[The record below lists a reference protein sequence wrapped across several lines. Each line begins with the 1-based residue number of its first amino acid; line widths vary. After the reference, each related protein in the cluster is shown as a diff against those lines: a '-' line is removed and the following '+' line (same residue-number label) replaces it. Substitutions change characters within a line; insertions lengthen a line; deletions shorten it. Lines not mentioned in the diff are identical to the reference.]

1 MILSIKGTVTV
12 DSREDNKHGLICISL
27 LFKRM
32 LEVQPHL
39 SVVPHL
45 HVNRA
50 LQAEITQTQSRGQ
63 AKKAA

>member
-32 LEVQPHL
+32 LEVQKKIKN
-39 SVVPHL
+39 SC
-45 HVNRA
+45 NFAR
-50 LQAEITQTQSRGQ
+50 TQKYTKLTVISLNNSLV
-63 AKKAA
+63 